1 MPTTTRCAL
10 QEESSEHPSQCEVL
24 GSGTAAGGL
33 TFEGAAQRPGRTCRR
48 LGEPGLIA
56 GVPHRQCGAWC
67 PPWQSR
73 TRGSCARLPI
83 PAGICRSSVAQV
95 WRSPLASAIWR
106 FTGNNTEGLIE
117 AVKVSAT
124 GCCCRECL
132 QEARTIKLVRLWAP
146 GWTLRLGLSAPLGM
160 GHQPALHHQPFWPT
174 PE

>member
-1 MPTTTRCAL
+1 MLVYPTADVARGAPCGKAAL
-10 QEESSEHPSQCEVL
+10 K
-24 GSGTAAGGL
+24 
-33 TFEGAAQRPGRTCRR
+33 GAAQGHPY
-48 LGEPGLIA
+48 
-56 GVPHRQCGAWC
+56 
-67 PPWQSR
+67 
-73 TRGSCARLPI
+73 LPESAA
-83 PAGICRSSVAQV
+83 PSVAQV

-132 QEARTIKLVRLWAP
+132 QEARMIKLVRLWAP